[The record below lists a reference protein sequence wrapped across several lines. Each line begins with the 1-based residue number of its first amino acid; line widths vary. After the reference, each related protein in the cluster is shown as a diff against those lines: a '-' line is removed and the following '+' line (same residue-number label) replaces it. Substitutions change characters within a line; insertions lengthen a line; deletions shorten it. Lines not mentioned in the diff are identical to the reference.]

1 MTKKIIEII
10 PQKSTE
16 IEKKE
21 KKIEG
26 GITYRGLNKE
36 ETDKVK
42 KKIDEIAEKNKV
54 RIDIYQ
60 KKTPW
65 AKEEKNE
72 KWFTDSCKR

>member
-1 MTKKIIEII
+1 MIKKIIEIS

-16 IEKKE
+16 IQ
-21 KKIEG
+21 KIENKIEA
-26 GITYRGLNKE
+26 GITYRGLDKE

-42 KKIDEIAEKNKV
+42 KKIDDIAEKNKV

-65 AKEEKNE
+65 GKEAKNE
-72 KWFTDSCKR
+72 K